1 MAADRRPEDLRG
13 ASSDERSTA
22 RSDIAA
28 AARSGDATPDA
39 AWKAGLLYFNPA
51 DPAVFVETRMG
62 VGWTVNFGNIWSWVF
77 LAFALAVPMLV
88 LRLMR

>member
-1 MAADRRPEDLRG
+1 LVVRGGACG
-13 ASSDERSTA
+13 ASGGVRNIFAEPLPNGRCL
-22 RSDIAA
+22 
-28 AARSGDATPDA
+28 DATPDA

-62 VGWTVNFGNIWSWVF
+62 VGWSLNFANVWSWVF

-88 LRLMR
+88 LRVMR